1 MSLIQ
6 RLSTSLFSRKRVV
19 LLLVSTLAVFGTIL
33 ELSGGIWD
41 AASHALREPEFFWSI
56 QHVVVYSGVIMIGTS
71 SIFGSILLLKK
82 KVSGNLKKGIKI
94 IIIGSVI
101 QISSGYADSIS
112 HDVFGNDGL
121 LSWSHQPLEIGLIL
135 SSLGAFI
142 ILCDPRLEKFSKI
155 LPISIMTLILSIM
168 WVGFNLSL
176 LMGGTILCIAIY
188 EIFSSGCAIL

>member
-1 MSLIQ
+1 
-6 RLSTSLFSRKRVV
+6 
-19 LLLVSTLAVFGTIL
+19 
-33 ELSGGIWD
+33 
-41 AASHALREPEFFWSI
+41 
-56 QHVVVYSGVIMIGTS
+56 MIGTS

-101 QISSGYADSIS
+101 QISAGYADSIS

-135 SSLGAFI
+135 SSLGGFI

-155 LPISIMTLILSIM
+155 LPISITTLILSIM

-176 LMGGTILCIAIY
+176 LMGGTILCVLIY